1 MFARL
6 RRRQR
11 RGLPTFLF
19 VDMVG
24 FTAATERLGD
34 EAATDLAWE
43 FRRSMCALSCRMD
56 ARQVKSMGDGVM
68 IWAHDPDDAIAL
80 AARTVAEV
88 GTRAD
93 LLPVR
98 VGVHTGPAVRRG
110 RDWYGGAVNVAARL
124 SAQAEPNEALV
135 SAGTVE
141 AARRR
146 ARHSLADRRE
156 LSLRGVAEPVAV
168 WRVA

>member
-1 MFARL
+1 MMFARL

-24 FTAATERLGD
+24 FTAATERMGD
-34 EAATDLAWE
+34 EAATDLARE

-80 AARTVAEV
+80 AARTVAEI
-88 GTRAD
+88 GTRDD

-110 RDWYGGAVNVAARL
+110 SDWYGGAVN
-124 SAQAEPNEALV
+124 
-135 SAGTVE
+135 
-141 AARRR
+141 
-146 ARHSLADRRE
+146 
-156 LSLRGVAEPVAV
+156 
-168 WRVA
+168 

>member
-24 FTAATERLGD
+24 FTAATERMGD
-34 EAATDLAWE
+34 EAATDLARE
-43 FRRSMCALSCRMD
+43 FRRAMCGLSCRMD

-80 AARTVAEV
+80 AARTVTEI
-88 GTRAD
+88 GTRDD

-98 VGVHTGPAVRRG
+98 VGVHTGPAVQRG

-135 SAGTVE
+135 SAGTV
-141 AARRR
+141 AAVGSR
-146 ARHSLADRRE
+146 AAGSLADRRE
-156 LSLRGVAEPVAV
+156 LSLRGVAEPVSA
-168 WRVA
+168 WRLA